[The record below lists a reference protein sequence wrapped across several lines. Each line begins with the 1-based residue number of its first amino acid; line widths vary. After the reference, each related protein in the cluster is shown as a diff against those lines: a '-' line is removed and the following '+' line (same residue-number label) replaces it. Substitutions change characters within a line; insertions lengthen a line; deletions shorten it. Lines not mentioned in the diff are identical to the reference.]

1 MINKVIKRIDN
12 QGRLQLPIE
21 LIKFSNIK
29 DCKEIALCSMGK
41 GMLKL
46 KRKDDV
52 ENQKVIF
59 LLKFGDKGRLFIPLE
74 IRQETQ
80 EFEVFVFN
88 GDLILK
94 EAHE

>member
-21 LIKFSNIK
+21 LIKFSSIK

-46 KRKDDV
+46 KRRDDV
-52 ENQKVIF
+52 ENQKVIS
-59 LLKFGDKGRLFIPLE
+59 LIKFGDKGRLFIPLE
-74 IRQETQ
+74 IRQKTQ

-88 GDLILK
+88 GDLMLK